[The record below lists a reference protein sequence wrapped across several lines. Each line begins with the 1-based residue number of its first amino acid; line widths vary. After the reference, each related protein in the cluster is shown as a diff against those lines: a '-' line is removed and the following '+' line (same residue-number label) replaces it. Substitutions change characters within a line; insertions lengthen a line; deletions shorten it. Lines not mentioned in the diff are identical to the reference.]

1 LKKFFS
7 IELNLILTNL
17 VLYYIIK
24 VIEQAVLRSVR
35 SRKDRARARHTP
47 ESTAVL
53 SPSLYTASQ
62 DARIGDA
69 EKRCYIMNF
78 AEIEKLL
85 DKGFTPEQIM
95 QLQDARIE
103 DATSKDDAVQKQDPA
118 SASKDVQKQDVGDQK
133 QDARIGDADWAKAL
147 TESISG
153 LRKTIQ
159 AQALAAAQQ
168 SAPKSVDDMAQDALA
183 AIIAPTYNKNEGGK

>member
-1 LKKFFS
+1 
-7 IELNLILTNL
+7 
-17 VLYYIIK
+17 
-24 VIEQAVLRSVR
+24 
-35 SRKDRARARHTP
+35 
-47 ESTAVL
+47 
-53 SPSLYTASQ
+53 
-62 DARIGDA
+62 
-69 EKRCYIMNF
+69 MNF

-95 QLQDARIE
+95 QLQDAP
-103 DATSKDDAVQKQDPA
+103 KQPA
-118 SASKDVQKQDVGDQK
+118 SD
-133 QDARIGDADWAKAL
+133 DARIGDAQKQDPTPAPAPDPAAAPDWAQAL

-183 AIIAPTYNKNEGGK
+183 AIIAPTYNKNNEGGK

>member
-1 LKKFFS
+1 YKCRK
-7 IELNLILTNL
+7 E
-17 VLYYIIK
+17 VLM
-24 VIEQAVLRSVR
+24 
-35 SRKDRARARHTP
+35 
-47 ESTAVL
+47 
-53 SPSLYTASQ
+53 
-62 DARIGDA
+62 
-69 EKRCYIMNF
+69 MNF

-95 QLQDARIE
+95 QLQDAASQ
-103 DATSKDDAVQKQDPA
+103 DAASKDAEDQKQDPKQPA
-118 SASKDVQKQDVGDQK
+118 SDAKQDPKQPASKD
-133 QDARIGDADWAKAL
+133 APDWAQAL

-183 AIIAPTYNKNEGGK
+183 AIIAPTYNKNNEGGGK

>member
-1 LKKFFS
+1 M
-7 IELNLILTNL
+7 
-17 VLYYIIK
+17 
-24 VIEQAVLRSVR
+24 
-35 SRKDRARARHTP
+35 
-47 ESTAVL
+47 
-53 SPSLYTASQ
+53 
-62 DARIGDA
+62 
-69 EKRCYIMNF
+69 MNF

-95 QLQDARIE
+95 QLQDAASQ
-103 DATSKDDAVQKQDPA
+103 DAASKDAGDQKQDPA
-118 SASKDVQKQDVGDQK
+118 SGEVQKQD
-133 QDARIGDADWAKAL
+133 AASSAGDAAPDWAQAL

-183 AIIAPTYNKNEGGK
+183 AIIAPTYNKNNEGGK

>member
-1 LKKFFS
+1 
-7 IELNLILTNL
+7 
-17 VLYYIIK
+17 
-24 VIEQAVLRSVR
+24 
-35 SRKDRARARHTP
+35 
-47 ESTAVL
+47 
-53 SPSLYTASQ
+53 
-62 DARIGDA
+62 
-69 EKRCYIMNF
+69 MNF

-95 QLQDARIE
+95 QLQDAPKQP
-103 DATSKDDAVQKQDPA
+103 ASDDAQKQDPA
-118 SASKDVQKQDVGDQK
+118 SADQKNDPAPADQK
-133 QDARIGDADWAKAL
+133 QDAPDWAQAL

-168 SAPKSVDDMAQDALA
+168 SAPKSVDDIAQDALA

>member
-1 LKKFFS
+1 
-7 IELNLILTNL
+7 
-17 VLYYIIK
+17 
-24 VIEQAVLRSVR
+24 
-35 SRKDRARARHTP
+35 
-47 ESTAVL
+47 
-53 SPSLYTASQ
+53 
-62 DARIGDA
+62 
-69 EKRCYIMNF
+69 
-78 AEIEKLL
+78 
-85 DKGFTPEQIM
+85 
-95 QLQDARIE
+95 
-103 DATSKDDAVQKQDPA
+103 
-118 SASKDVQKQDVGDQK
+118 VQKQDVGDQK

>member
-1 LKKFFS
+1 
-7 IELNLILTNL
+7 
-17 VLYYIIK
+17 
-24 VIEQAVLRSVR
+24 
-35 SRKDRARARHTP
+35 
-47 ESTAVL
+47 
-53 SPSLYTASQ
+53 
-62 DARIGDA
+62 
-69 EKRCYIMNF
+69 MNF

-95 QLQDARIE
+95 QLQD
-103 DATSKDDAVQKQDPA
+103 DAASADQKQDPASGEVQKQDPA
-118 SASKDVQKQDVGDQK
+118 AARIGDAADQK
-133 QDARIGDADWAKAL
+133 QDAPDWAQAL

-183 AIIAPTYNKNEGGK
+183 AIIAPTYNKNNEGGK

>member
-1 LKKFFS
+1 M
-7 IELNLILTNL
+7 
-17 VLYYIIK
+17 
-24 VIEQAVLRSVR
+24 
-35 SRKDRARARHTP
+35 
-47 ESTAVL
+47 
-53 SPSLYTASQ
+53 
-62 DARIGDA
+62 
-69 EKRCYIMNF
+69 MNF

-95 QLQDARIE
+95 QLQDASIG
-103 DATSKDDAVQKQDPA
+103 DAKQDPKQPA
-118 SASKDVQKQDVGDQK
+118 SDAKQDPKQPASKD
-133 QDARIGDADWAKAL
+133 APDWAQAL

>member
-1 LKKFFS
+1 
-7 IELNLILTNL
+7 
-17 VLYYIIK
+17 
-24 VIEQAVLRSVR
+24 
-35 SRKDRARARHTP
+35 
-47 ESTAVL
+47 
-53 SPSLYTASQ
+53 
-62 DARIGDA
+62 
-69 EKRCYIMNF
+69 MNF

-95 QLQDARIE
+95 QLQDAASQ
-103 DATSKDDAVQKQDPA
+103 DATSK
-118 SASKDVQKQDVGDQK
+118 
-133 QDARIGDADWAKAL
+133 DARIGDADQKQDPKQPASDAKQPASKDAPDWAQAL

-183 AIIAPTYNKNEGGK
+183 AIIAPTYNKNNEGGK

>member
-1 LKKFFS
+1 MKKFFS

-95 QLQDARIE
+95 QLQDAP
-103 DATSKDDAVQKQDPA
+103 ASKDDAVQKQDPA

>member
-1 LKKFFS
+1 M
-7 IELNLILTNL
+7 
-17 VLYYIIK
+17 
-24 VIEQAVLRSVR
+24 LRSVR

-47 ESTAVL
+47 ESAAVL

-62 DARIGDA
+62 DARK
-69 EKRCYIMNF
+69 EVLMMNF

-95 QLQDARIE
+95 QLQ
-103 DATSKDDAVQKQDPA
+103 QDPTPA
-118 SASKDVQKQDVGDQK
+118 DDQK
-133 QDARIGDADWAKAL
+133 NDPAPADARIGDAADQKQDAPDWAQAL

>member
-1 LKKFFS
+1 
-7 IELNLILTNL
+7 
-17 VLYYIIK
+17 
-24 VIEQAVLRSVR
+24 
-35 SRKDRARARHTP
+35 
-47 ESTAVL
+47 
-53 SPSLYTASQ
+53 
-62 DARIGDA
+62 
-69 EKRCYIMNF
+69 MNF

-95 QLQDARIE
+95 QLQDA
-103 DATSKDDAVQKQDPA
+103 PA
-118 SASKDVQKQDVGDQK
+118 SQDAASNDAGNADQK
-133 QDARIGDADWAKAL
+133 QPATSQDAGNAAAAPDWAQAL

>member
-1 LKKFFS
+1 
-7 IELNLILTNL
+7 
-17 VLYYIIK
+17 
-24 VIEQAVLRSVR
+24 
-35 SRKDRARARHTP
+35 
-47 ESTAVL
+47 
-53 SPSLYTASQ
+53 
-62 DARIGDA
+62 
-69 EKRCYIMNF
+69 MNF

-95 QLQDARIE
+95 QLQQQPAPADQKQDA
-103 DATSKDDAVQKQDPA
+103 QKQDPA
-118 SASKDVQKQDVGDQK
+118 PADQK
-133 QDARIGDADWAKAL
+133 QDTQKQDAPDWAQAL

>member
-1 LKKFFS
+1 M
-7 IELNLILTNL
+7 
-17 VLYYIIK
+17 
-24 VIEQAVLRSVR
+24 
-35 SRKDRARARHTP
+35 
-47 ESTAVL
+47 
-53 SPSLYTASQ
+53 
-62 DARIGDA
+62 
-69 EKRCYIMNF
+69 MNF

-95 QLQDARIE
+95 QLQDAPKQPASQ
-103 DATSKDDAVQKQDPA
+103 DAGDAAGIQKQDAPA
-118 SASKDVQKQDVGDQK
+118 SGDTQK
-133 QDARIGDADWAKAL
+133 QDARIGDAAAPDWAQAL

-168 SAPKSVDDMAQDALA
+168 STPKSVDDMAQDALA

>member
-1 LKKFFS
+1 M
-7 IELNLILTNL
+7 
-17 VLYYIIK
+17 
-24 VIEQAVLRSVR
+24 
-35 SRKDRARARHTP
+35 
-47 ESTAVL
+47 
-53 SPSLYTASQ
+53 
-62 DARIGDA
+62 
-69 EKRCYIMNF
+69 MNF

-95 QLQDARIE
+95 QLQDAASQ
-103 DATSKDDAVQKQDPA
+103 DAATDQKQDPASGEVQKQDPA
-118 SASKDVQKQDVGDQK
+118 AAPADQK
-133 QDARIGDADWAKAL
+133 QDAPDWAQAL

-183 AIIAPTYNKNEGGK
+183 AIIAPTYNKNNEGGK

>member
-1 LKKFFS
+1 M
-7 IELNLILTNL
+7 
-17 VLYYIIK
+17 
-24 VIEQAVLRSVR
+24 
-35 SRKDRARARHTP
+35 
-47 ESTAVL
+47 
-53 SPSLYTASQ
+53 
-62 DARIGDA
+62 
-69 EKRCYIMNF
+69 MNF

-95 QLQDARIE
+95 QLQDAASG
-103 DATSKDDAVQKQDPA
+103 DAAADQKQDPTPA
-118 SASKDVQKQDVGDQK
+118 PAQDPAPAPDP
-133 QDARIGDADWAKAL
+133 AAAPDWAQAL

>member
-1 LKKFFS
+1 
-7 IELNLILTNL
+7 
-17 VLYYIIK
+17 
-24 VIEQAVLRSVR
+24 
-35 SRKDRARARHTP
+35 
-47 ESTAVL
+47 
-53 SPSLYTASQ
+53 
-62 DARIGDA
+62 
-69 EKRCYIMNF
+69 MNF

-95 QLQDARIE
+95 QLQQDPTPA
-103 DATSKDDAVQKQDPA
+103 DDQKQDPA
-118 SASKDVQKQDVGDQK
+118 SKDVQK
-133 QDARIGDADWAKAL
+133 QDARIGDADQKQAAPDWAQAL

>member
-1 LKKFFS
+1 
-7 IELNLILTNL
+7 
-17 VLYYIIK
+17 
-24 VIEQAVLRSVR
+24 
-35 SRKDRARARHTP
+35 
-47 ESTAVL
+47 
-53 SPSLYTASQ
+53 
-62 DARIGDA
+62 
-69 EKRCYIMNF
+69 MNF

-95 QLQDARIE
+95 QLQDARIG
-103 DATSKDDAVQKQDPA
+103 DAADDA
-118 SASKDVQKQDVGDQK
+118 ASKDAGK
-133 QDARIGDADWAKAL
+133 QDAAPASKDTRKQDAAAAPDWAQAL

-183 AIIAPTYNKNEGGK
+183 AIIAPTYNKNNEGGK

>member
-1 LKKFFS
+1 
-7 IELNLILTNL
+7 
-17 VLYYIIK
+17 
-24 VIEQAVLRSVR
+24 
-35 SRKDRARARHTP
+35 
-47 ESTAVL
+47 
-53 SPSLYTASQ
+53 
-62 DARIGDA
+62 
-69 EKRCYIMNF
+69 MNF

-95 QLQDARIE
+95 QLQDAP
-103 DATSKDDAVQKQDPA
+103 ADDA
-118 SASKDVQKQDVGDQK
+118 ASKDAADQK
-133 QDARIGDADWAKAL
+133 NDPAPAPDPAAAPDWAQAL

-183 AIIAPTYNKNEGGK
+183 AIIAPTYNKNNEGGK

>member
-1 LKKFFS
+1 M
-7 IELNLILTNL
+7 
-17 VLYYIIK
+17 
-24 VIEQAVLRSVR
+24 
-35 SRKDRARARHTP
+35 
-47 ESTAVL
+47 
-53 SPSLYTASQ
+53 
-62 DARIGDA
+62 
-69 EKRCYIMNF
+69 MNF

-95 QLQDARIE
+95 QLQQDPTPA
-103 DATSKDDAVQKQDPA
+103 DDQKNDPASADQKQDPA
-118 SASKDVQKQDVGDQK
+118 AARIGDAADQK
-133 QDARIGDADWAKAL
+133 QDAPDWAQAL

-183 AIIAPTYNKNEGGK
+183 AIIAPTYNKNNEGGK

>member
-1 LKKFFS
+1 
-7 IELNLILTNL
+7 
-17 VLYYIIK
+17 
-24 VIEQAVLRSVR
+24 
-35 SRKDRARARHTP
+35 
-47 ESTAVL
+47 
-53 SPSLYTASQ
+53 
-62 DARIGDA
+62 
-69 EKRCYIMNF
+69 MNF

-95 QLQDARIE
+95 QLQDA
-103 DATSKDDAVQKQDPA
+103 
-118 SASKDVQKQDVGDQK
+118 ASKDAGDQK
-133 QDARIGDADWAKAL
+133 QDPKQPASDAKQDPKQPASKDAPDWAQAL